1 MRLNRIENTKRNMV
15 FGIIFRGV
23 NILFPFINR
32 TAVLYILGNSYL
44 GLNSLFSSILGIL
57 NLAELGVGSAIV
69 YSMYK
74 PIAENDEKTVAALLQ
89 LYKKIYRII
98 GFCVFV
104 MGIVFSLF
112 LDRLVTG
119 ETPEGINVQIV
130 FFIQLFNVICSYLFF
145 AYKTSVISAYQREDI
160 LSKISIVVTILLNG
174 SQLIILYIAKDFYL
188 YLLMLPITTIIGNI
202 LKYWIASKMF
212 PVCNINAIEKLN
224 ESYLD
229 EIKRKVKALF
239 LHKIGGTI
247 SNSLDNIII
256 SAFLG
261 LNLVAI
267 YNNYYY
273 IILSLVNIM
282 NIFYTSILAGLGNS
296 IALESTH
303 QNYEKFKKLTYVNN
317 LIIGFLSTCLIC
329 LYQPFMKLWT
339 GDGNLFEFNTVILL
353 VVYFYINMSR
363 RIVVTFKDATGMW
376 EADKFKPL
384 ISGIVNACLNIILIQ
399 KIGIN
404 GVVIST
410 VIAFTFIEYPWETKV
425 LFDDYF
431 QEKEREFY
439 VNQFKDSLIILIVAI
454 ITFGATYMIPLNN
467 VIGFISRGICCVCI
481 SAILFCIIWKKRLD
495 ILKTYL

>member
-1 MRLNRIENTKRNMV
+1 MEVITYCLI
-15 FGIIFRGV
+15 
-23 NILFPFINR
+23 
-32 TAVLYILGNSYL
+32 
-44 GLNSLFSSILGIL
+44 
-57 NLAELGVGSAIV
+57 
-69 YSMYK
+69 
-74 PIAENDEKTVAALLQ
+74 
-89 LYKKIYRII
+89 
-98 GFCVFV
+98 
-104 MGIVFSLF
+104 
-112 LDRLVTG
+112 
-119 ETPEGINVQIV
+119 
-130 FFIQLFNVICSYLFF
+130 NVICSYLFF
-145 AYKTSVISAYQREDI
+145 AYKTSVISAYQRDDI
-160 LSKISIVVTILLNG
+160 LSKISIIVTILLNG

-212 PVCNINAIEKLN
+212 PVCNINITEKLN
-224 ESYLD
+224 EHYLE

-256 SAFLG
+256 SSFLG

-296 IALESTH
+296 IAMESTC

-317 LIIGFLSTCLIC
+317 FIIGFFSTCLIC
-329 LYQPFMKLWT
+329 LYQPFMKQWT
-339 GDGNLFEFNTVILL
+339 GESNLFEFNTVVLL

-384 ISGIVNACLNIILIQ
+384 ISGIANACLNIILIQ

-410 VIAFTFIEYPWETKV
+410 VISFVFIEYPWETKV
-425 LFDDYF
+425 LFSNYF
-431 QEKEREFY
+431 HEKERKFY
-439 VNQFKDSLIILIVAI
+439 MNQFKDSVIILIVAI
-454 ITFGATYMIPLNN
+454 ITFTVTCMLPLDN
-467 VIGFISRGICCVCI
+467 VIGLISKGICCACT
-481 SAILFCIIWKKRLD
+481 SAILFCVIWKKRLS
-495 ILKTYL
+495 ILKKYL

>member
-1 MRLNRIENTKRNMV
+1 MRLNRIENTKRNMI
-15 FGIIFRGV
+15 FGVIFRGV

-98 GFCVFV
+98 GFCVLV

-112 LDRLVTG
+112 LDHLVTG
-119 ETPEGINVQIV
+119 ETPEGINIQIV

-145 AYKTSVISAYQREDI
+145 AYKTSVISAYQRDDI

-174 SQLIILYIAKDFYL
+174 SQLFILYVAKDFYL
-188 YLLMLPITTIIGNI
+188 YLLMLPVTTIIGNI
-202 LKYWIASKMF
+202 LKYRIASKMF
-212 PVCNINAIEKLN
+212 PVCNTNTIEKLKK
-224 ESYLD
+224 SYLE

-256 SAFLG
+256 SSFLG

-296 IALESTH
+296 IAIESTY

-317 LIIGFLSTCLIC
+317 LIIGFFSTCLIC

-339 GDGNLFEFNTVILL
+339 GESNLFEFSTVILL
-353 VVYFYINMSR
+353 VIYFYINMSR

-410 VIAFTFIEYPWETKV
+410 IIAFALVEYPWETKV
-425 LFDDYF
+425 LFHDYF
-431 QEKEREFY
+431 HEKERKFY
-439 VNQFKDSLIILIVAI
+439 MNQFKDSVIILIVAI
-454 ITFGATYMIPLNN
+454 ITFTVTHMIPLNN
-467 VIGFISRGICCVCI
+467 VIGLISKGIFCMCL
-481 SAILFCIIWKKRLD
+481 SGILFFFIWKKRIN

>member
-1 MRLNRIENTKRNMV
+1 
-15 FGIIFRGV
+15 
-23 NILFPFINR
+23 
-32 TAVLYILGNSYL
+32 
-44 GLNSLFSSILGIL
+44 
-57 NLAELGVGSAIV
+57 
-69 YSMYK
+69 
-74 PIAENDEKTVAALLQ
+74 
-89 LYKKIYRII
+89 
-98 GFCVFV
+98 
-104 MGIVFSLF
+104 
-112 LDRLVTG
+112 
-119 ETPEGINVQIV
+119 
-130 FFIQLFNVICSYLFF
+130 
-145 AYKTSVISAYQREDI
+145 
-160 LSKISIVVTILLNG
+160 
-174 SQLIILYIAKDFYL
+174 
-188 YLLMLPITTIIGNI
+188 
-202 LKYWIASKMF
+202 
-212 PVCNINAIEKLN
+212 
-224 ESYLD
+224 
-229 EIKRKVKALF
+229 
-239 LHKIGGTI
+239 
-247 SNSLDNIII
+247 
-256 SAFLG
+256 
-261 LNLVAI
+261 
-267 YNNYYY
+267 
-273 IILSLVNIM
+273 M
-282 NIFYTSILAGLGNS
+282 NICYTSILAGLGNS

-454 ITFGATYMIPLNN
+454 ITFRATYMIPLNN
-467 VIGFISRGICCVCI
+467 VIGFISRGICCVYKRYI
-481 SAILFCIIWKKRLD
+481 VLHYMEKKIRYFKD
-495 ILKTYL
+495 VFIVSF

>member
-89 LYKKIYRII
+89 LYKKIYR
-98 GFCVFV
+98 
-104 MGIVFSLF
+104 
-112 LDRLVTG
+112 
-119 ETPEGINVQIV
+119 
-130 FFIQLFNVICSYLFF
+130 
-145 AYKTSVISAYQREDI
+145 
-160 LSKISIVVTILLNG
+160 
-174 SQLIILYIAKDFYL
+174 
-188 YLLMLPITTIIGNI
+188 
-202 LKYWIASKMF
+202 
-212 PVCNINAIEKLN
+212 
-224 ESYLD
+224 
-229 EIKRKVKALF
+229 
-239 LHKIGGTI
+239 
-247 SNSLDNIII
+247 
-256 SAFLG
+256 
-261 LNLVAI
+261 
-267 YNNYYY
+267 
-273 IILSLVNIM
+273 
-282 NIFYTSILAGLGNS
+282 
-296 IALESTH
+296 
-303 QNYEKFKKLTYVNN
+303 
-317 LIIGFLSTCLIC
+317 IIGFLSTCLIC

-454 ITFGATYMIPLNN
+454 ITFRATYMIPLNN

>member
-1 MRLNRIENTKRNMV
+1 MHQLQVVQRL

-89 LYKKIYRII
+89 LYKKIYRI
-98 GFCVFV
+98 
-104 MGIVFSLF
+104 
-112 LDRLVTG
+112 
-119 ETPEGINVQIV
+119 
-130 FFIQLFNVICSYLFF
+130 
-145 AYKTSVISAYQREDI
+145 
-160 LSKISIVVTILLNG
+160 
-174 SQLIILYIAKDFYL
+174 
-188 YLLMLPITTIIGNI
+188 
-202 LKYWIASKMF
+202 
-212 PVCNINAIEKLN
+212 
-224 ESYLD
+224 
-229 EIKRKVKALF
+229 
-239 LHKIGGTI
+239 
-247 SNSLDNIII
+247 
-256 SAFLG
+256 
-261 LNLVAI
+261 
-267 YNNYYY
+267 
-273 IILSLVNIM
+273 
-282 NIFYTSILAGLGNS
+282 
-296 IALESTH
+296 
-303 QNYEKFKKLTYVNN
+303 
-317 LIIGFLSTCLIC
+317 IIGFLSTCLIC

-454 ITFGATYMIPLNN
+454 ITFRATYMIPLNN

>member
-1 MRLNRIENTKRNMV
+1 MEGFCQLYLPKLNGRKVLGREKQNMYRKDSEGWLKHGDFIVLDMICLQLAFILAYAFRGYGFNVYGDILYRNM
-15 FGIIFRGV
+15 
-23 NILFPFINR
+23 
-32 TAVLYILGNSYL
+32 
-44 GLNSLFSSILGIL
+44 
-57 NLAELGVGSAIV
+57 AI
-69 YSMYK
+69 
-74 PIAENDEKTVAALLQ
+74 
-89 LYKKIYRII
+89 
-98 GFCVFV
+98 
-104 MGIVFSLF
+104 
-112 LDRLVTG
+112 
-119 ETPEGINVQIV
+119 
-130 FFIQLFNVICSYLFF
+130 
-145 AYKTSVISAYQREDI
+145 
-160 LSKISIVVTILLNG
+160 
-174 SQLIILYIAKDFYL
+174 
-188 YLLMLPITTIIGNI
+188 
-202 LKYWIASKMF
+202 
-212 PVCNINAIEKLN
+212 
-224 ESYLD
+224 
-229 EIKRKVKALF
+229 
-239 LHKIGGTI
+239 
-247 SNSLDNIII
+247 
-256 SAFLG
+256 FLG
-261 LNLVAI
+261 F
-267 YNNYYY
+267 
-273 IILSLVNIM
+273 VNIM

-454 ITFGATYMIPLNN
+454 ITFRATYMIPLNN

>member
-317 LIIGFLSTCLIC
+317 LT
-329 LYQPFMKLWT
+329 
-339 GDGNLFEFNTVILL
+339 
-353 VVYFYINMSR
+353 
-363 RIVVTFKDATGMW
+363 
-376 EADKFKPL
+376 
-384 ISGIVNACLNIILIQ
+384 
-399 KIGIN
+399 
-404 GVVIST
+404 
-410 VIAFTFIEYPWETKV
+410 
-425 LFDDYF
+425 
-431 QEKEREFY
+431 
-439 VNQFKDSLIILIVAI
+439 
-454 ITFGATYMIPLNN
+454 
-467 VIGFISRGICCVCI
+467 
-481 SAILFCIIWKKRLD
+481 
-495 ILKTYL
+495 